1 MTRWL
6 VTGAGGMLAH
16 DLLGALADQDVTAL
30 SRKDLD
36 ITDADAV
43 HACVAG
49 HDVVVNC
56 AAWTAVDDAE
66 THEREAFAVNATGA
80 ATLARACRRHGAR
93 MVHISTDYVF
103 GGDMPEPRRPY
114 ASDDPVS
121 PSTAYGR
128 SKAAGEW
135 AVRAELPD
143 SHWILRTSWLY
154 GSHGKNFVRTMA
166 DLARAGES
174 PEVVDDQ
181 WGQPT
186 WTYHV
191 ARRIIDVVRFEIRP
205 GTYHAT
211 ASGRASWHQ
220 LATAVYE
227 ILGHDPSLVRRATSL
242 SYQRPAPR
250 PSWSVLDHTLWRR
263 VGLDALPPW
272 RDQLQAALAS
282 GAVDDREAGV
292 PGRGPEPR
300 TR

>member
-16 DLLGALADQDVTAL
+16 DLLDALADQDVTAL
-30 SRKDLD
+30 QRKDLD
-36 ITDADAV
+36 IRNPDAV
-43 HACVAG
+43 HAAVPG

-66 THEREAFAVNATGA
+66 THEREAFAVNAVGSA
-80 ATLARACRRHGAR
+80 NIARACGRHGAR

-103 GGDMPEPRRPY
+103 SGDLPEPRRPY
-114 ASDDPVS
+114 ATDDPVS
-121 PSTAYGR
+121 PKTAYGR

-135 AVRAELPD
+135 AIRAELPD
-143 SHWILRTSWLY
+143 AHWILRTSWLY
-154 GSHGKNFVRTMA
+154 GSHGKNFVCTMA
-166 DLARAGES
+166 GLARAGES

-186 WTYHV
+186 WTHHV
-191 ARRIIDVVRFEIRP
+191 ARRIVEVVRFQISA

-211 ASGRASWHQ
+211 ASGSASWHE

-227 ILGHDPSLVRRATSL
+227 ILGQDPHLVRRTTSL
-242 SYQRPAPR
+242 SSQRPAPR
-250 PSWSVLDHTLWRR
+250 PAWSVLDHALWRR

-272 RDQLQAALAS
+272 RDQLGAAVA
-282 GAVDDREAGV
+282 AGV
-292 PGRGPEPR
+292 VRKGDV
-300 TR
+300 